1 VTALREQPEIP
12 EANQWA
18 NFIKNHDELTLDKLT
33 EAEREEVF
41 AALAPDPDMRSFGR
55 GIRRRVPPMLDGDRR
70 RIELAGTASADR
82 RRGRGQRER

>member
-41 AALAPDPDMRSFGR
+41 AALAPDPDMHSFGR

-70 RIELAGTASADR
+70 RIELAGTASADS